1 MVKTLLHL
9 QITDITADV
18 KARSWDT
25 SATVFVGDIAI
36 FDHIKL
42 GEILANI
49 FGGSQIARP

>member
-1 MVKTLLHL
+1 VVKTLLHL